1 MNRNDILEITY
12 DLDTD
17 EVCVVA
23 YNGYP
28 TYYKLSDLELAD
40 ADERELGTE
49 MKYFIE
55 PNIFVI
61 FYPEGYLVDFYIEE

>member
-1 MNRNDILEITY
+1 MNRNDILDITY
-12 DLDTD
+12 NPDTD
-17 EVCVVA
+17 EVCVIA
-23 YNGYP
+23 HNGYP
-28 TYYKLSDLELAD
+28 MYYKLSDLELAD

-61 FYPEGYLVDFYIEE
+61 FYPEG